1 MTAKAASMPT
11 PGPVKPLSLP
21 QTTRF
26 QLSNGLR
33 VVALHMPNVPIA
45 TMQMSIPAG
54 DAYNPPDM
62 GGLYG
67 AVARLLTQGCGDLDA
82 VAFSQRLDDYGA
94 SLHAHGSVDNVGISG
109 SCLAEFLPDY
119 LKIAAQMVTS
129 PRFDEQEVMIDQQN
143 TLQELAYMR
152 SLPSVLARQS
162 LNSGLYGNHPYGA
175 RLPSDEQVMAA
186 GAAQLREA
194 HKLRYV
200 PQGAILVVV
209 GQYDASAL
217 QTAVEGA
224 FGAWSGQPDDF
235 QLAVVPNVPV
245 AQHVLLVD
253 RPGSVQVD
261 LKIGQLATSGC
272 YDKNHVLSL
281 FNAAFGGRAG
291 SVLFMNVR
299 EKHGYAYSVGSSFAV
314 NQVSGQFA
322 MSAQVRNDVVGDAV
336 RLMLEELHEAC
347 QNGLSAE
354 QLQAAKNYID
364 GQFCISTST
373 QNGIAGRVLHIEQ
386 HNRPQD
392 DMYTYRQRIRQT
404 DAQLLIET
412 LQSVVHP
419 DNNLIVAVGDA
430 DAIKSQ
436 LEAYGEL
443 TVVKPS

>member
-21 QTTRF
+21 QTIRF
-26 QLSNGLR
+26 QLPNGLN

-45 TMQMSIPAG
+45 TIQLSLPAG
-54 DAYNPPDM
+54 DAYNPSEM

-67 AVARLLTQGCGDLDA
+67 AVGRLLTQGCGDLDA

-94 SLHAHGSVDNVGISG
+94 SLHAHGSVDFANISG
-109 SCLAEFLPDY
+109 SCLAEFLPEY
-119 LKIAAQMVTS
+119 LKLAAQMVTT

-152 SLPSVLARQS
+152 SLPSVLARQY
-162 LNSGLYGNHPYGA
+162 LNMGLYGEHPYGA
-175 RLPSDEQVMAA
+175 KLPSDEQVLAA
-186 GAAQLREA
+186 GVEQLRKA
-194 HKLRYV
+194 HQLRYV
-200 PQGAILVVV
+200 PKGASLVVV
-209 GQYDASAL
+209 GQYDPSCL
-217 QTAVEGA
+217 KEAVEKA
-224 FGAWSGQPDDF
+224 FGKWTGMPDDF
-235 QLAVVPNVPV
+235 ELAAVPIKV
-245 AQHVLLVD
+245 APQRVMLID

-261 LKIGQLATSGC
+261 LKIGQLAVPGS

-291 SVLFMNVR
+291 SVLLMNVR

-336 RLMLEELHEAC
+336 RLMLEELHTSCEE
-347 QNGLSAE
+347 GLSDK
-354 QLQAAKNYID
+354 QLQAAKNYVD

-386 HNRPQD
+386 HNRPQND
-392 DMYTYRQRIRQT
+392 LYTYRERIQQT
-404 DAQLLIET
+404 DAKQLIET

-419 DNNLIVAVGDA
+419 DSNLIVAVGDA
-430 DAIKSQ
+430 DAIQSQ
-436 LEAYGEL
+436 LEVYGEVL
-443 TVVKPS
+443 VVKPS